1 MKRCVFG
8 RVIYTGR
15 EVRNDAYL
23 VFDDR
28 MLTGIASAEQGT
40 LAGRYDA
47 ITPAF
52 IDSHAHIGMV
62 RAGEPRYEAEVTE
75 KMDPIV
81 PCVDALDSIQMDDP
95 AFVDSIESGVLYSCI
110 VPGSGDIMAGRTAVV
125 RNYGRTTTDALVGRA
140 GIKAAL
146 GYNPINVTDWKGA
159 RPCTRMGVLALVRQ
173 KLHDVRQKLAR
184 KETLPEDKAAE
195 TCFSLEETVLADLL
209 QGRDKLRVHAHKADD
224 IASLLRLV
232 DEFDLSVIVEHA
244 GGVFDPGVFREL
256 ADRGIPVN
264 YGPIDSFAYKVE
276 LRHKSWRNLR
286 WLLESGVRFGLMSDH
301 PVSLQRMLLH
311 QLRWLLRLGLNRS
324 EALAVITRR
333 NAEILG
339 LEEILG
345 TLEQGKWASFVGWN
359 GDPFDLTR
367 YPVAVYG
374 EGKKLYAE

>member
-1 MKRCVFG
+1 MSLK
-8 RVIYTGR
+8 Y
-15 EVRNDAYL
+15 
-23 VFDDR
+23 
-28 MLTGIASAEQGT
+28 GI
-40 LAGRYDA
+40 R
-47 ITPAF
+47 
-52 IDSHAHIGMV
+52 
-62 RAGEPRYEAEVTE
+62 R
-75 KMDPIV
+75 
-81 PCVDALDSIQMDDP
+81 
-95 AFVDSIESGVLYSCI
+95 IESIS
-110 VPGSGDIMAGRTAVV
+110 P
-125 RNYGRTTTDALVGRA
+125 VGN
-140 GIKAAL
+140 GI
-146 GYNPINVTDWKGA
+146 
-159 RPCTRMGVLALVRQ
+159 
-173 KLHDVRQKLAR
+173 
-184 KETLPEDKAAE
+184 
-195 TCFSLEETVLADLL
+195 
-209 QGRDKLRVHAHKADD
+209 
-224 IASLLRLV
+224 
-232 DEFDLSVIVEHA
+232 
-244 GGVFDPGVFREL
+244 FDPGVFREL

-374 EGKKLYAE
+374 EGKQLYGE